1 MTVARFAAALTLLA
15 TVAGSSGAQRCG
27 MGSPFPGGPYG
38 LSIGDPNEFFRPRNW
53 AGNIKYDGR
62 ITFARIMYRGYGQY
76 SNREGPGWLHDY
88 PRAESHFM
96 RIMANITTM
105 RPFIEDGPKVGSN
118 LLALEDPELFKYPVA
133 YLSEPVGWH
142 PTDGEVLSLRK
153 FLEKGGFI
161 MFDDFRFV
169 SRDVAWNDFVTTFRR
184 VLPGAKIMPV
194 PSEHPVFD
202 SFFRIDLAQLK
213 DGCWSSQAQ
222 YYGVFRDNDPTKR
235 LMAVI
240 AFEADI
246 GEYWQWSDRG
256 FNVVPSNEAYKL
268 GVNFFIYALTH

>member
-1 MTVARFAAALTLLA
+1 MFAHTAMVLVLLA
-15 TVAGSSGAQRCG
+15 TVAGSADAQRCR

-38 LSIGDPNEFFRPRNW
+38 LSIGNPNEFFRPPNW
-53 AGNIKYDGR
+53 PGNVKYDGR
-62 ITFARIMYRGYGQY
+62 ITFARVMYRGYGQY

-105 RPFIEDGPKVGSN
+105 RPFIESGPVVGSN
-118 LLALEDPELFKYPVA
+118 LLSLEDPELFKYPVA

-153 FLEKGGFI
+153 FLAKGGFI
-161 MFDDFRFV
+161 MFDDFRFE
-169 SRDVAWNDFVTTFRR
+169 SPDIAWRDFVETFRR
-184 VLPGAKIMPV
+184 VLPEAKILPI
-194 PSEHPVFD
+194 PPTHPVFD
-202 SFFRIDLAQLK
+202 SFFKIDLTQLEA
-213 DGCWSSQAQ
+213 GCWSARAR
-222 YYGVFRDNDPTKR
+222 YFGVFKDNDPTKR
-235 LMAVI
+235 LFAVI
-240 AFEADI
+240 NFDADI

-268 GVNFFIYALTH
+268 GVNYFIYALTH